1 MADAPRFSVSGDQI
15 VDTST
20 GKPVSPDLFN
30 RTSTPQE
37 KAQIGRDLASRS
49 LMTNQEGEGGS
60 ATVDEDLAS
69 SSTEVPV
76 EAPAGA
82 TAPTPTVTPE
92 PVPVAPER
100 AGESVRPAGA
110 PPSLN
115 EFLAA
120 ARPENPQFDDREIA
134 VEYRRLYP
142 EASKFYPAPAMKP
155 WIAKAKEANPQFD
168 EAELK
173 SYYTDIYGAPSEKTE
188 SSLLRR
194 AADIPIGLAKGVA
207 GLPGSAIGL
216 ADIPT
221 SGGASAAVK
230 GALDVMG
237 KGADALGLP
246 AWARP
251 SQWSQQLGAL
261 YSPETKENLAAV
273 HQQATEAEAL
283 AKQEGAG
290 SLEQIGA
297 SALGAVKGVASHPG
311 ALIPLAAENYAGMK
325 LIAMGVA
332 KVLSPFASELNA
344 AVKAGTMTEAAANEA
359 LGAVA
364 VKASA
369 IGEGLLTAG
378 QVSQGIQEK
387 DPNADFAH
395 RLSAAVAGLFTG
407 GVARAVGAIPGLGD
421 VPATMATAALGRS
434 TGLGGG
440 ALTRVGKGVLS
451 EGILQEPIQSGQEAA
466 FENIG
471 ASQPYQA
478 GVGEQ
483 IALGAA
489 TGGAL
494 GGTMA
499 GISGE
504 PARSAAPPQ
513 PPPEQPPS
521 PMERV
526 APVLQATSVDEA
538 ISTAAKLVD
547 TAPITSAQL
556 DQAIG
561 VPQVAAPAPYTE
573 SHLAADQV
581 AFTRLFEKMADE
593 GVVAVTKDAATGQA
607 VYDGSP
613 IRVVD
618 PRTLPATTPP
628 EAGLSQEK
636 LDALSVMA
644 QAFGKRIVVF
654 QSGENLPNGAFWQS
668 GDPSRI
674 YLSQETTHEDAFTV
688 FAHEAMHTMHGTP
701 FYEAYKRTIYESR
714 TPEAKALLKLRH
726 GEQLS
731 DTQLLEEAAADIGST
746 ELQKPEM
753 WEKVFANL
761 RTQVGEQQAK
771 VEVVS
776 FIDSLKQIIQRIKG
790 LISTRSLTVN
800 QKTLTELYVKDL
812 EKVQDALAE
821 AVGKTLYDKRFAT
834 PEQAKAVG
842 KLTLAKRPALDRTLL
857 PNDVVETFSSVAQ
870 AQRGAPEAAMREVQN
885 AVGGGVLSH
894 AVEHTGDLIHRMTEG
909 AKFGVSG
916 KEYVREKV
924 NKVLNSLTH
933 AYGFE
938 KEHGE
943 NLAANAEYYKKD
955 VETYRQPVDAA
966 LKRYVAEHKALPV
979 YNRAQWL
986 ARASAV
992 AVGEMR
998 IKDAVAHLKA
1008 LKQMVESADFGKE
1021 AFAHTRR
1028 ADRTLQPYLQPI
1040 PGKLIGIQK
1049 TGSVKIPDFELYNI
1063 EVDIPGHP
1071 KDSTVTSQTMAEE
1084 GYRIVP
1090 SDLVSAKELKEE
1102 KRATAQKTLEAAKK
1116 AEKAEP
1122 TKAGAVLN
1130 IGLNVNDG
1138 STISAQ
1144 AALSALKLAGA
1155 KVLSHTVR
1163 TSNTEPTLIA
1173 EIETPLSA
1181 EKATA
1186 LSRTLKQDAIAQR
1199 LADGTGAL
1207 YGPQAEKWG
1216 PFNPE
1221 YFLGPEEK
1229 PTLSPKPTSG
1239 DALARLAQALPTTMS
1254 RQGTKFLL
1262 PDGTRL
1268 TWNPK
1273 GGARAHFSLAES
1285 AGVWLDEVI
1294 RDGGIRYVWPDGVEL
1309 GRPLTTKQAEAIV
1322 DDWATTERS
1331 LTVDIR
1337 DNLGSVVVSHNFDVL
1352 GQDVTPSFLQDWVNF
1367 NLEKGETPRFSP
1379 KSTAK
1384 LTHYSAQK
1392 NLTDISPKFHGTG
1405 QIGAEARRQM
1415 NEGKA
1420 YIPRSFFYR
1429 AGTKI
1434 EPRFKGLTKYT
1445 VEVPESSLV
1454 DLSTLTGTPT
1464 EREQAAKRQGYKGFY
1479 NSESSM
1485 PNVVAMF
1492 EPVSVSK
1499 PTGTIT
1505 HAFMLTGEG
1514 LPSVTFVAVEGQQN
1528 WHKEVIPHLERIV
1541 KNLSREV
1548 ARFAGY
1554 QSNGRMQDPKHFIH
1568 GTNGEPV
1575 SEFTDVHARGKFN
1588 RIILHDAR
1596 TETMFK
1602 PGEIGIVGEG
1612 MGPRFSPKVWFSGLG
1627 NMLSEKMPAKASVE
1641 QVRNLLKS
1649 PGVKQDEVKWTGIQD
1664 YLDKQT
1670 GPVDKHNLLAWL
1682 AAHNVEIEEVTKREY
1697 TGEKTRSQLPDMS
1710 IQEFSDAWN
1719 ADGTH
1724 SEFPGVRIVSV
1735 DDGDN
1740 YEVRVG
1746 DQWLAGDHVSLDQ
1759 EASSTNAFNSFNH
1772 ASEAAYEYLVA
1783 EPIRREAEQYA
1794 EEGPQTRYEGYKEP
1808 GGTDYTEL
1816 LLTWK
1821 NPASGPR
1828 PNDKFEQAAQARYKK
1843 SFDALN
1849 EAQQLDIEG
1858 DLGVESFSGVRQD
1871 IFKSQHF
1878 DEPDILAHVRF
1889 DMRTDA
1895 EGKNVLFLEEVQS
1908 DWHEQGREKGYKLS
1922 EKESERIVK
1931 EIAELSV
1938 KIKSTN
1944 YRDEEASNEASQL
1957 MDRRLDLQQKLY
1969 SGIPDAP
1976 FSKTWPELVMKRML
1990 RYAAEHNVDRLAW
2003 TTGTMQNARYWLSKH
2018 IDRLIVM
2025 EQDPGRYLVT
2035 AFRNGNYLKR
2045 VGRQSVSDMEGL
2057 IGKELTQKVL
2067 NKFTTKDFYDG
2078 LDNDL
2083 GPQVELSGLDL
2094 EMGGSG
2100 MKYFYD
2106 QMLPKFLEKYLKR
2119 FGTKVGTT
2127 QIDVGEYINYAYT
2140 GPHYSIEELVAGRT
2154 AMQSARGDLYQ
2165 SPFTHRRMSHPIN
2178 TVTDE
2183 STLKNVIVAMRE
2195 GMSFEEAFRH
2205 HGSIAL
2211 AKIFGGEQTR
2221 IVERDLTSVHA
2232 IDITAPMKDSVLQ
2245 GQPLFAP
2252 KPKPAP
2258 TFTVDQPGTLDRVIR
2273 ILQDKAIDIKRV
2285 VESVQAAGLALP
2297 DELNPVLKE
2306 EMYMK
2311 RSEQRASDFTN
2322 DELRP
2327 LVKQMQLSKMTLER
2341 VDQYALARHI
2351 ITDKVNAH
2359 LQSINPDLAGAPAY
2373 DRLAGMT
2380 DQEAQAILSGPDAK
2394 VLESLAKR
2402 IDAMVEKTRDLM
2414 VDYGLEKQSTID
2426 AWRKT
2431 YQHYVPLHR
2440 EGFEEEGHPT
2450 GTGRSVRGSTV
2461 KGRTGSGLGVT
2472 NVLANVAQARDQI
2485 ITRGEKQRPVI
2496 AMAGLLMLHPN
2507 PEIATLD
2514 KPAQIQ
2520 MTDPQT
2526 GLITTVP
2533 GNLTNYTVPTV
2544 RRYDPVDRVVK
2555 TYPDPMYKGR
2565 DNVVNFRVDGV
2576 DYAIVFNERN
2586 ERAMEAAKAFK
2597 ELETPKLNGIMAAVA
2612 PYTRY
2617 LASINTQY
2625 NPVFGIV
2632 NFVRDAQFAM
2642 IALDSTPLAGMKAE
2656 VLNTARKSLAG
2667 IYQDARAVRLGRHPN
2682 SQTAQM
2688 WERFQHVGG
2697 PTGYRDLFFSSTDR
2711 GAEIER
2717 MLKPNDLGL
2726 ITGPQALGKRLEET
2740 WLLQTLSDYNT
2751 TMENSIRLGVFT
2763 TAVQHGMSDIQ
2774 AASYA
2779 KNITVNFNKKGQ
2791 IGAQM
2796 GSLFAFFNANVQG
2809 TARIAETVF
2818 ERTPTGVQLSAIGK
2832 KIVVGGMLAG
2842 ILQTFVLA
2850 ISGFGDEE
2858 PPEYIK
2864 VRNLVIPVPGTKAG
2878 YLLLPMPLG
2887 FNLLPNI
2894 GRAAAEAV
2902 RAGVEGKDIN
2912 PLKRGTN
2919 LIGAIYGTFSPLGGT
2934 GGPIQELLPT
2944 VADPI
2949 AAVVSNK
2956 DWTGKSISKE
2966 DVSTLDPTPGHT
2978 RTRDTAS
2985 FWATFL
2991 SKGINWAT
2999 GGTKYTPGVLSPSP
3013 DAIDY
3018 LIEQV
3023 TGGIGRELSKGS
3035 QVLQAAITGEEVPF
3049 HKVPLLGRFAGS
3061 ASGSTATRSTFYDNV
3076 KAVNLAYREFE
3087 GRAKDRTGD
3096 AHEFLRTHPE
3106 GRLREAA
3113 ISIERTIGQLNKVK
3127 KDLVEKGAPRAEIRL
3142 REAQITGLMNRFNQ
3156 TVEMQRKGMP

>member
-134 VEYRRLYP
+134 IEYRRVYP
-142 EASKFYPAPAMKP
+142 EASKFYPAPAMEP

-173 SYYTDIYGAPSEKTE
+173 SYYTDIYGEQEPKVEHGDVVRGFIESVKQVPQLAYGLTAGAGAVGEKLFGEGGGATALKQFGVE
-188 SSLLRR
+188 NYQRI
-194 AADIPIGLAKGVA
+194 AADLAKDTKLTDSFNHSYEQAKQGDYGALVDWLQHGFGYVGGQAIQLLATGAVGGIAGKAMLQSTAETVAKNMIAKETAALAAQSAGRLSAEELTKFAVTNVAKNMGQTLAVGATALGMEGGEIFGDLTSDAARQGRQLSGAELAKAGVMTAFAGALEFAGDKIGLDLILGKSPITKMLGTATGV
-207 GLPGSAIGL
+207 
-216 ADIPT
+216 
-221 SGGASAAVK
+221 GGRLVR
-230 GALDVMG
+230 G
-237 KGADALGLP
+237 
-246 AWARP
+246 
-251 SQWSQQLGAL
+251 
-261 YSPETKENLAAV
+261 
-273 HQQATEAEAL
+273 
-283 AKQEGAG
+283 
-290 SLEQIGA
+290 
-297 SALGAVKGVASHPG
+297 
-311 ALIPLAAENYAGMK
+311 
-325 LIAMGVA
+325 
-332 KVLSPFASELNA
+332 
-344 AVKAGTMTEAAANEA
+344 TEAAAIAAAPEA
-359 LGAVA
+359 AT
-364 VKASA
+364 
-369 IGEGLLTAG
+369 EFG
-378 QVSQGIQEK
+378 QTIAEEW
-387 DPNADFAH
+387 
-395 RLSAAVAGLFTG
+395 
-407 GVARAVGAIPGLGD
+407 
-421 VPATMATAALGRS
+421 
-434 TGLGGG
+434 
-440 ALTRVGKGVLS
+440 GKGHDVVGTVSPETLR
-451 EGILQEPIQSGQEAA
+451 QAQDAA
-466 FENIG
+466 AI
-471 ASQPYQA
+471 
-478 GVGEQ
+478 
-483 IALGAA
+483 
-489 TGGAL
+489 GAL
-494 GGTMA
+494 GGALVGGTA
-499 GISGE
+499 GALQPGAGKE
-504 PARSAAPPQ
+504 
-513 PPPEQPPS
+513 PPPAETPPVGTVPPS

-526 APVLQATSVDEA
+526 APVLKATSVDEA
-538 ISTAAKLVD
+538 ISTAAKLVE

-561 VPQVAAPAPYTE
+561 VPQAAAPAPYTE

-581 AFTRLFEKMADE
+581 AFTRMLSE
-593 GVVAVTKDAATGQA
+593 GGVGTVTTDAATGQA
-607 VYDGSP
+607 TYDGSP

-654 QSGENLPNGAFWQS
+654 QTGEKLPNGVFWQS

-674 YLSQETTHEDAFTV
+674 YLAQDTTHEDAFTV
-688 FAHEAMHTMHGTP
+688 FAHEAMHTMQGTP

-714 TPEAKALLKLRH
+714 TPEAKALLKVRH
-726 GEQLS
+726 GEHLS
-731 DTQLLEEAAADIGST
+731 DAQLLEEAAADIGST

-842 KLTLAKRPALDRTLL
+842 KLTLAKRPTLDRTLL
-857 PNDVVETFSSVAQ
+857 PKDVVETFSSVAQ
-870 AQRGAPEAAMREVQN
+870 AQRGAPEAAMRAVQKTT
-885 AVGGGVLSH
+885 GGGLLSS
-894 AVEHTGDLIHRMTEG
+894 AVERTGDLLHRMVEG
-909 AKFGVSG
+909 ARTGTSG
-916 KEYVREKV
+916 RMAVKEKV
-924 NKVLNSLTH
+924 DALLTSLTH

-943 NLAANAEYYKKD
+943 NLVANKAD
-955 VETYRQPVDAA
+955 QQAVVEA
-966 LKRYVAEHKALPV
+966 LKTYTQTHRALPV

-986 ARASAV
+986 ARAAAV

-998 IKDAVAHLKA
+998 IKDAVAHLRA
-1008 LKQMVESADFGKE
+1008 LKNMVDSADFSKE

-1116 AEKAEP
+1116 DEKTEP
-1122 TKAGAVLN
+1122 AKAGAVLN

-1144 AALSALKLAGA
+1144 TALSALKLAGA

-1173 EIETPLSA
+1173 EIATPLSP

-1221 YFLGPEEK
+1221 YFLGPEAK

-1239 DALARLAQALPTTMS
+1239 DALTRLAQALPTTTS

-1273 GGARAHFSLAES
+1273 GGPRAHFSLAES
-1285 AGVWLDEVI
+1285 AGVWLDEAI
-1294 RDGGIRYVWPDGVEL
+1294 RDGAIRYVWPDGVEL

-1322 DDWATTERS
+1322 DDWATAERA

-1337 DNLGSVVVSHNFDVL
+1337 DNLGSVVVSHDFDVL

-1392 NLTDISPKFHGTG
+1392 NLTEISPKFHGTG

-1434 EPRFKGLTKYT
+1434 EPRFKGMSKYT

-1464 EREQAAKRQGYKGFY
+1464 EREQAAKKQGYKGFY